1 MNTQLTSML
10 AKQHLDDLY
19 NSAERRQWV
28 HDAPRGSAGGA
39 RARTQLSALATHLRL
54 RFRQASTA
62 ALASP
67 KAPRAEAGHERC

>member
-19 NSAERRQWV
+19 NSAERRRWV
-28 HDAPRGSAGGA
+28 HEAARGSGGGTQ
-39 RARTQLSALATHLRL
+39 ARTQLSRLATHLRRRL
-54 RFRQASTA
+54 RQASTA